1 MKMLSPKW
9 FLLAS
14 TAPDWRKFFDG
25 KTAGWV
31 IVPDMKAL
39 CMRQGLQRQP
49 FDHASLAEH
58 GDKHQNLVA
67 DRGEQFFDAADQ
79 NALTRH
85 RHRFLIKIAAAS
97 FLAHGI
103 LLLGFILADL
113 VPARVERLKEI
124 PVEVVIQP
132 PIPEKKP
139 APAAGAAE
147 KSSAPHPDAPPPQPG
162 RPREVQDKLDAN
174 SKPGST
180 AASEPNHPANP
191 AAPKA
196 HAKSE
201 SEPVTKATG
210 RGGPEREIPRNTS
223 AAQKPVPSAVAP
235 GRDKTIQN
243 SQVAGAGF
251 KLPFDSGPE
260 IFRAVAV
267 PLPTEG
273 GSEAMSYKVIV
284 FGILARVKHY
294 PETAIK
300 RGAKGAVAI
309 GFILDDAGQVLS
321 VSLLRSSG
329 EADLDAESI
338 ELVRRAAPFPPP
350 PPGAQHSFAAEV
362 SFGLKN

>member
-9 FLLAS
+9 FLLAG
-14 TAPDWRKFFDG
+14 TAPDWRKFLDG
-25 KTAGWV
+25 KTVGRA
-31 IVPDMKAL
+31 IVPDTNAL

-85 RHRFLIKIAAAS
+85 RHHFLIKIAAAS
-97 FLAHGI
+97 LLAHGI
-103 LLLGFILADL
+103 LLLGFILPDL

-124 PVEVVIQP
+124 PVEVVIQH

-139 APAAGAAE
+139 PPAAGAAE
-147 KSSAPHPDAPPPQPG
+147 KSSAPHPDAPPQPG
-162 RPREVQDKLDAN
+162 SPREVQDKRNTEAN
-174 SKPGST
+174 SKPKNPT
-180 AASEPNHPANP
+180 ASEPNHPANP

-201 SEPVTKATG
+201 SEPPVKAAG
-210 RGGPEREIPRNTS
+210 RGSPESEIPRNTS
-223 AAQKPVPSAVAP
+223 AAQKPAPSAP
-235 GRDKTIQN
+235 SQDKTIQN

-251 KLPFDSGPE
+251 TLPFDSGPE

-273 GSEAMSYKVIV
+273 GSEAMSYKMIV

-300 RGAKGAVAI
+300 RGAKGAAAV
-309 GFILDDAGQVLS
+309 GFILDDAGQVRS

-329 EADLDAESI
+329 EADLDAESV

-362 SFGLKN
+362 SFNLKN